1 MKRLKSSLPNERGV
15 VDTNNVICHKVIDVT
30 KEGITLESD
39 VEKIYIDFND
49 CVKNFSLEKGEICK
63 CVATRD
69 ITTLSFTFYTR
80 PKTNVVFKRSFFKEL
95 IVGKSATS
103 KFLDLQKAIVEAG
116 YTSYDLS

>member
-1 MKRLKSSLPNERGV
+1 M
-15 VDTNNVICHKVIDVT
+15 NNVICHKVIDVT

-39 VEKIYIDFND
+39 GEKIYIDFDD
-49 CVKNFSLEKGEICK
+49 CVKNFSLEKGKVCK

-69 ITTLSFTFYTR
+69 ITTLSFTFYSQ
-80 PKTNVVFKRSFFKEL
+80 PKTNVVFKRNFFKEL
-95 IVGKSATS
+95 MAGKSAAS